1 MREERRDRQQGARVR
16 GGMGGPMRGLALNEK
31 ARDARGTFRR
41 LRGTFGPT
49 WANWRWF
56 LSWLS

>member
-31 ARDARGTFRR
+31 PGT
-41 LRGTFGPT
+41 P
-49 WANWRWF
+49 AA
-56 LSWLS
+56 LSGD